1 MNKETLIKLKENPKL
16 FDHFIN
22 NSYYIKDLNR
32 NPNYFK
38 IFSNDMKIKYK
49 ERTTDKISGAI
60 DSIEMISDVIDTIK

>member
-1 MNKETLIKLKENPKL
+1 MNKETLIKLKENSKL